1 MGNCH
6 GPYIT
11 QKAMQSMG
19 VVERICTI
27 HDIDLS
33 ILDICTIHDIDLS
46 VCLGFRSTQCSEVM
60 ILSFKNVVD

>member
-33 ILDICTIHDIDLS
+33 
-46 VCLGFRSTQCSEVM
+46 VCLGFHSTQFSEVM